1 MEKDYQKT
9 QFRIEFSLFTI
20 MNSKKLADST
30 FYEKFF
36 NKHVATKKI
45 RAYIREPL
53 KTCIK
58 KGKQKQ
64 RSVNIC
70 FMGNMNIFESQS
82 RKKKLEKIGD
92 PLRKLSDLIDFE
104 VYRRKF

>member
-1 MEKDYQKT
+1 
-9 QFRIEFSLFTI
+9 

-58 KGKQKQ
+58 KGKQK
-64 RSVNIC
+64 
-70 FMGNMNIFESQS
+70 
-82 RKKKLEKIGD
+82 
-92 PLRKLSDLIDFE
+92 
-104 VYRRKF
+104 